1 MRKSRIETAETRRR
15 IIDVAARKFRRNG
28 INATGLS
35 DVMSEAGLTH
45 GGFYRHFESKDQLVA
60 EACAAAIE
68 DIVATL
74 DDAASKSDEKD
85 GFRAI
90 VERYVSP
97 IHRDDEMGGCPLAG
111 MGSELAHGDENT
123 RIAASQGFH
132 ELVEMVAKRLDDRPS
147 DSVDSTESKAVF
159 AVAAMI
165 GAVTMSRI
173 LTDKD
178 ASTAILQHVRQH
190 LDTI

>member
-1 MRKSRIETAETRRR
+1 
-15 IIDVAARKFRRNG
+15 
-28 INATGLS
+28 
-35 DVMSEAGLTH
+35 
-45 GGFYRHFESKDQLVA
+45 
-60 EACAAAIE
+60 
-68 DIVATL
+68 
-74 DDAASKSDEKD
+74 
-85 GFRAI
+85 
-90 VERYVSP
+90 
-97 IHRDDEMGGCPLAG
+97 

-123 RIAASQGFH
+123 RIAASQGFR

-165 GAVTMSRI
+165 GAITMSRI
-173 LTDKD
+173 LTDND